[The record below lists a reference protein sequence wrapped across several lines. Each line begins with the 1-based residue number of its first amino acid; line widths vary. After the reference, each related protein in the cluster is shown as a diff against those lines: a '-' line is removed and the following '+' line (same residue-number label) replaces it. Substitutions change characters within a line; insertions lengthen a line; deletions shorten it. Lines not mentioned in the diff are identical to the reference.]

1 LVVDQPQKHKVVR
14 TGVVEPLP
22 VAVAVVPVVPE
33 KVKHNT
39 EQTVV

>member
-22 VAVAVVPVVPE
+22 VAVDRAVPE
-33 KVKHNT
+33 KVKHNI